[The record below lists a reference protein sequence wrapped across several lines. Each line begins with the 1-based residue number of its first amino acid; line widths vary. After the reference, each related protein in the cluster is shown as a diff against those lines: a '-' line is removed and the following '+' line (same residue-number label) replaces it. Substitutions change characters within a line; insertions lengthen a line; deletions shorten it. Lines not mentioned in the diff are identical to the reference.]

1 MVNTSEVR
9 FYARWGSA
17 LCLARESGA
26 AARRRCSA
34 PGLRTLRQGA
44 WAAAARPPLQRARTS
59 DSAAG
64 GLGRR
69 PPAAAARPDFGLCG
83 RGLRPCPAALCAP
96 HSAAGCLCVVG
107 FGRCAYD
114 LRLSFLFV
122 AVP

>member
-44 WAAAARPPLQRARTS
+44 WAAARPPLQRARTS

-64 GLGRR
+64 GFAPAPLRCAHR
-69 PPAAAARPDFGLCG
+69 TPPPAAYAW
-83 RGLRPCPAALCAP
+83 
-96 HSAAGCLCVVG
+96 SA
-107 FGRCAYD
+107 
-114 LRLSFLFV
+114 SV
-122 AVP
+122 AVPMTCA

>member
-26 AARRRCSA
+26 AARARRCSA
-34 PGLRTLRQGA
+34 PGLRTL
-44 WAAAARPPLQRARTS
+44 
-59 DSAAG
+59 
-64 GLGRR
+64 
-69 PPAAAARPDFGLCG
+69 

-107 FGRCAYD
+107 CGRCAYD